1 MAACGSGGSS
11 RRCAPRPTGSG
22 ADRRLGQAGELAAA
36 GSVEATGTAAMAAL
50 VMWAEALELGRVVMA
65 LEMADGEAEGRVT
78 GTQCALVTVSSAL
91 RA

>member
-1 MAACGSGGSS
+1 M
-11 RRCAPRPTGSG
+11 
-22 ADRRLGQAGELAAA
+22 
-36 GSVEATGTAAMAAL
+36 EATGTAAMAAL